1 MGFMAELCFFT
12 GTMDSGKSTLAMQ
25 TDYNFARNGR
35 PGLVFTSHDRAGVG
49 RITSRIGLETPAIEV
64 SPDMDIYAYVQ
75 NALADGPVEYL
86 VLDET
91 QFYTAAQIE
100 QLARIVDELG
110 ITVYAFGITTDFRG
124 VMFPG
129 SARLIELADRVEWL
143 QLRNLCWCGERAT
156 HNARKVNGKMVTEGE
171 ILVLGDTQDDA
182 AAGVVT
188 YEVLCRRHHMNHMVS
203 PG

>member
-1 MGFMAELCFFT
+1 MAELVFFT

-35 PGLVFTSHDRAGVG
+35 PGLVFTSHDRAGTGV
-49 RITSRIGLETPAIEV
+49 ITSRIGLQTPAIEV
-64 SPDMDIYAYVQ
+64 TPDLDLYDYVQ
-75 NALADGPVEYL
+75 TELKSGPVEYL

-91 QFYTAAQIE
+91 QFYSPAQIE
-100 QLARIVDELG
+100 QLARIVDDLG

-156 HNARKVNGKMVTEGE
+156 HNARKVNGSMVTEGDV
-171 ILVLGDTQDDA
+171 LVLGDTDDEGSQA
-182 AAGVVT
+182 TVS
-188 YEVLCRRHHMNHMVS
+188 YEVLCRRHHMRRELA
-203 PG
+203 PR